1 MIAAPHFC
9 ILHFQFCISNPAAVC
24 AKVLNQTDG
33 NSKIHWRKIKMA
45 DDKKD
50 EKICKNPP
58 CSCPATEGSKY
69 CGPSCEGTG
78 SFIELD
84 CDCGHEACSGN
95 F

>member
-1 MIAAPHFC
+1 
-9 ILHFQFCISNPAAVC
+9 
-24 AKVLNQTDG
+24 
-33 NSKIHWRKIKMA
+33 MA
-45 DDKKD
+45 DKDDKKD

-58 CSCPATEGSKY
+58 CGCLATQGSKY

-84 CDCGHEACSGN
+84 CDCGHEECTGN

>member
-1 MIAAPHFC
+1 MIRFG
-9 ILHFQFCISNPAAVC
+9 
-24 AKVLNQTDG
+24 AKPESIYLEE
-33 NSKIHWRKIKMA
+33 NSMA
-45 DDKKD
+45 DKDDKKD

-58 CSCPATEGSKY
+58 CGCPATQGSKY

-84 CDCGHEACSGN
+84 CDCGHEECTGN